1 MKRYKQYGAYQQFGA
16 ALVLMLAGTGPA
28 AAQTAQESAPGALAA
43 HADPYV
49 PPAQRLPAAG
59 APASG
64 PALRGQ
70 AMEKLRQRFKQAD
83 TDGNGQ
89 LTLEEARKAGL
100 GMVVKNFDQIDTA
113 HSGHISFDDLKA
125 YLILRRSEA
134 KKQ

>member
-1 MKRYKQYGAYQQFGA
+1 MAASPDYERGNQMKRYKQYGAYQQFGA
-16 ALVLMLAGTGPA
+16 ALVLMLAGGGPA
-28 AAQTAQESAPGALAA
+28 AAQTAQESAP
-43 HADPYV
+43 
-49 PPAQRLPAAG
+49 G

-100 GMVVKNFDQIDTA
+100 GMVVKNFDEIDTA

-125 YLILRRSEA
+125 YLRLRRSEA

>member
-1 MKRYKQYGAYQQFGA
+1 
-16 ALVLMLAGTGPA
+16 MLAGANPA
-28 AAQTAQESAPGALAA
+28 AAQTPAQEPSPGASAA

-49 PPAQRLPAAG
+49 PPAQRQPAAG

-64 PALRGQ
+64 AVLRGQ
-70 AMEKLRQRFKQAD
+70 AMEKLKQRFNQAD

-89 LTLEEARKAGL
+89 LTLDEARKAGL
-100 GMVVKNFDQIDTA
+100 GMVVKHFDQIDRA
-113 HSGHISFDDLKA
+113 HSGHISFDDVKA

>member
-16 ALVLMLAGTGPA
+16 ALVLMLAGAGPA

-64 PALRGQ
+64 AALRGQ

-125 YLILRRSEA
+125 YLRLRRSEA